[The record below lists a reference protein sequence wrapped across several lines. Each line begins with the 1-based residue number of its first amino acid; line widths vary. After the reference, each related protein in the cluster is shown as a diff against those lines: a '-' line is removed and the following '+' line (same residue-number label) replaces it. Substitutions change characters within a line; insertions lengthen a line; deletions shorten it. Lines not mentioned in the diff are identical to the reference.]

1 MAEELQQLL
10 EKIQH
15 DGVEKANAEAAAIL
29 AKARTDAA
37 AILKDAETK
46 AAACR
51 AKAENDARSFAER
64 AGKTVAQAARDTV
77 LEVRDAVTRLLE
89 TLLAKDVSAALAD
102 PAGAAALVRQV
113 LAGLALPAD
122 AAVEVNAGAKLAD
135 TLRAQLATDAAAGLK
150 VVLDENVGAGFSVR
164 LDGGRV
170 EHDFSEAAIAA
181 ALAKRLR
188 PDLAKLV
195 QG

>member
-15 DGVEKANAEAAAIL
+15 DGVEKAKADADAIL
-29 AKARTDAA
+29 AKAKADAA
-37 AILKDAETK
+37 ALLKDAE
-46 AAACR
+46 
-51 AKAENDARSFAER
+51 AKAEAARAQAETDAQAFEAR
-64 AGKTVAQAARDTV
+64 ARKTIAQAARDTV
-77 LEVRDAVTRLLE
+77 LDVQAGLMGLFER
-89 TLLAKDVSAALAD
+89 LLAKDVAAALAA
-102 PAGAAALVRQV
+102 PAETARLALDAVKALGSGAADVDV
-113 LAGLALPAD
+113 
-122 AAVEVNAGAKLAD
+122 AVGAKLAAA
-135 TLRAQLATDAAAGLK
+135 LKAQLAAAAATGVR
-150 VVLDENVGAGFSVR
+150 VVLDETTGAGFSLR

-195 QG
+195 RG

>member
-29 AKARTDAA
+29 AKAKADAA
-37 AILKDAETK
+37 AILKDAEDK
-46 AAACR
+46 AATCR
-51 AKAENDARSFAER
+51 TQAEADAAAYAER
-64 AGKTVAQAARDTV
+64 AGKTISQAARDTV
-77 LEVRDAVTRLLE
+77 LEVRKAVDALLGN
-89 TLLAKDVSAALAD
+89 LLAKDVNAALAD
-102 PAGAAALVRQV
+102 PAAAAAL
-113 LAGLALPAD
+113 AGKVIAELALPAGATAD
-122 AAVEVNAGAKLAD
+122 VNAGAQLAEA
-135 TLRAQLATDAAAGLK
+135 LKAQLAAAAGTGVK
-150 VVLDENVGAGFSVR
+150 VVLDETVGAGFSLR

-195 QG
+195 QA

>member
-29 AKARTDAA
+29 AKARADAA

-51 AKAENDARSFAER
+51 ARAESDARSFAER
-64 AGKTVAQAARDTV
+64 AGKTVSQAARDTV

-89 TLLAKDVSAALAD
+89 TLLAKDVAAALAD
-102 PAGAAALVRQV
+102 PAAAAELARQV
-113 LAGLALPAD
+113 LAGLALPAG
-122 AAVEVNAGAKLAD
+122 AAAEVNAGAKLAD
-135 TLRAQLATDAAAGLK
+135 VLRAQLAADAAAGVK
-150 VVLDENVGAGFSVR
+150 VVLDETVGAGFSVR

-170 EHDFSEAAIAA
+170 EHDFSETAIAA